1 MAELGIAFPAAP
13 ASQPV
18 DQFTEETDDD
28 PEP

>member
-1 MAELGIAFPAAP
+1 MAELGIALPAAP